1 MYTVLITGGTGM
13 IGTALSRRLLNEG
26 YNVIILSRNP
36 QETAA
41 SHPLGAE
48 RNFFRSSG
56 NLFYSRWD
64 VKGMT
69 IDPTALAEADFIV
82 HLAGAGVAAQRW
94 SEARKQEIRESRTRS
109 SELLLKALR
118 AQPNK
123 VRAVISA
130 SAIGYYG
137 PDNGTPFTEED
148 TPAEDFLGSTCKQW
162 EKSMDPV
169 TELGK
174 RLVKMRLGI
183 VLANEGGALR
193 EFRKPLR
200 MGVAAILGDGSQ
212 MISWVHVDDI
222 CRAFIHAIEH
232 DNMQG
237 VYNLTAPTPVSNRNL
252 TLSLAQK
259 SNGSL
264 YIPFRVPGF
273 LLKAML
279 GEMSVE
285 VLKSATVSSQKIQQA
300 GFNFQY
306 PDIDQALSHLS
317 S

>member
-36 QETAA
+36 KETAA

-56 NLFYSRWD
+56 NLFYSKWD

-69 IDPTALAEADFIV
+69 IDASALAEADFII

-94 SEARKQEIRESRTRS
+94 SEARKREIRESRTRS

-118 AQPNK
+118 EQPNK
-123 VRAVISA
+123 VKAVISA

-148 TPAEDFLGSTCKQW
+148 KPAGDFLGSTCQQW
-162 EKSMDPV
+162 EQSIDPV
-169 TELGK
+169 SDLGK
-174 RLVKMRLGI
+174 RLVKLRLGI
-183 VLANEGGALR
+183 VLANEGGALK

-200 MGVAAILGDGSQ
+200 MGVAAILGDGQQ
-212 MISWVHVDDI
+212 MVSWVHIDDI
-222 CRAFIHAIEH
+222 CRAFIHAMEQ
-232 DNMQG
+232 DSMQG
-237 VYNLTAPTPVSNRNL
+237 VYNLTAPEPIPNRTL
-252 TLSLAQK
+252 TLTLAK
-259 SNGSL
+259 KMNGSL
-264 YIPFRVPGF
+264 FIPLRVPSF
-273 LLKAML
+273 VLKAML
-279 GEMSVE
+279 GEMSIE
-285 VLKSATVSSQKIQQA
+285 VLKSATVSSRKIQSA
-300 GFNFQY
+300 GFKFQY
-306 PDIDQALSHLS
+306 PDIDQALTNLS

>member
-36 QETAA
+36 KETAA

-56 NLFYSRWD
+56 NLFYSKWD

-69 IDPTALAEADFIV
+69 IDPSALAEADYII

-94 SEARKQEIRESRTRS
+94 SEARKREIRESRTRS

-118 AQPNK
+118 EQPNK
-123 VRAVISA
+123 VKAVISA

-137 PDNGTPFTEED
+137 PDNGTAFTEED
-148 TPAEDFLGSTCKQW
+148 KAAGDFLGSTCQQW
-162 EKSMDPV
+162 EQSIDPV
-169 TELGK
+169 SDLGK
-174 RLVKMRLGI
+174 RLVKLRLGI

-212 MISWVHVDDI
+212 MVSWVHIDDI
-222 CRAFIHAIEH
+222 CGAFIHAMEQ

-237 VYNLTAPTPVSNRNL
+237 VYNLTAPEPISNRTL
-252 TLSLAQK
+252 TLTLAK
-259 SNGSL
+259 KMNGSL
-264 YIPFRVPGF
+264 FIPFRVPSF
-273 LLKAML
+273 VLKMML
-279 GEMSVE
+279 GEMSIE
-285 VLKSATVSSQKIQQA
+285 VLKSATVSSRKIQSA
-300 GFNFQY
+300 GFKFRY
-306 PDIDQALSHLS
+306 PDIDQALNNLS

>member
-1 MYTVLITGGTGM
+1 
-13 IGTALSRRLLNEG
+13 
-26 YNVIILSRNP
+26 
-36 QETAA
+36 
-41 SHPLGAE
+41 
-48 RNFFRSSG
+48 
-56 NLFYSRWD
+56 
-64 VKGMT
+64 
-69 IDPTALAEADFIV
+69 
-82 HLAGAGVAAQRW
+82 
-94 SEARKQEIRESRTRS
+94 
-109 SELLLKALR
+109 
-118 AQPNK
+118 
-123 VRAVISA
+123 
-130 SAIGYYG
+130 
-137 PDNGTPFTEED
+137 
-148 TPAEDFLGSTCKQW
+148 
-162 EKSMDPV
+162 
-169 TELGK
+169 
-174 RLVKMRLGI
+174 
-183 VLANEGGALR
+183 
-193 EFRKPLR
+193 

-237 VYNLTAPTPVSNRNL
+237 VYNLTAPTPVSNRTL

>member
-1 MYTVLITGGTGM
+1 
-13 IGTALSRRLLNEG
+13 
-26 YNVIILSRNP
+26 
-36 QETAA
+36 
-41 SHPLGAE
+41 
-48 RNFFRSSG
+48 
-56 NLFYSRWD
+56 
-64 VKGMT
+64 MT

-137 PDNGTPFTEED
+137 PDKGTPFTEED
-148 TPAEDFLGSTCKQW
+148 TPADDFLGSTCKQW
-162 EKSMDPV
+162 EKSIDPV

-193 EFRKPLR
+193 EFRKPLN

-232 DNMQG
+232 DDMQG
-237 VYNLTAPTPVSNRNL
+237 VFNLTAPTPVSNRTL

-259 SNGSL
+259 SNGRL

-273 LLKAML
+273 LLKVIL
-279 GEMSVE
+279 GEMSIE
-285 VLKSATVSSQKIQQA
+285 VLKSATVSSRKIQQA
-300 GFNFQY
+300 GFSFQY
-306 PDIDQALSHLS
+306 PDIDEALSQLTS
-317 S
+317 